1 MQINNLKCTEWRGN
15 GRQEQPL
22 RFVSFVFAGISL
34 AVVLIATLVVREHLT
49 GRLQLFDVATAPRPT
64 LTATP

>member
-1 MQINNLKCTEWRGN
+1 MADKSS
-15 GRQEQPL
+15 L
-22 RFVSFVFAGISL
+22 RFLGFVFAGVSF

-49 GRLQLFDVATAPRPT
+49 GRLQLFDVAIAPRPT